1 MGRGVGRRAVGG
13 RMFEGAGRRE
23 RMTREPILT
32 ISHKLDPR
40 YMAQAH
46 LRPRG
51 GMNSGPERRERM
63 MKEFNQSISTQMLL
77 QRARDRLD
85 DMPHVD
91 I

>member
-13 RMFEGAGRRE
+13 RMFEGTGRRE

-32 ISHKLDPR
+32 ISQKLDPR
-40 YMAQAH
+40 YMAQAY
-46 LRPRG
+46 PRG
-51 GMNSGPERRERM
+51 GMNRGPERRERM

-77 QRARDRLD
+77 QRARETLD